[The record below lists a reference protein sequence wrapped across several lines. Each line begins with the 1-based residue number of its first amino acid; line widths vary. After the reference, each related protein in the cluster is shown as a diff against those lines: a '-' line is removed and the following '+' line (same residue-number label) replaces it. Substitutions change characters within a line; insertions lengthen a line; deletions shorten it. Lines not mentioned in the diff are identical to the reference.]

1 MTTQSPLRYRDQ
13 MNNIVRLGERIG
25 GGGEGDVFAVIGQP
39 GSAAKIWKRGGD
51 ADKSARKV
59 QIMSQRPAS
68 RQAENGYTIA
78 WPQDLLYED
87 GTQRRIVGYTMR
99 RIPGEWENIIDYC
112 SPVAAQKLAHTR
124 GQDITAI
131 RRRRIAYNLCRA
143 VNAIHQSGYVIG
155 DINDQN
161 IMVSRN
167 GEIAVIDCDSFQ
179 VEDDRGEKLTTDRVR
194 QEFQPP
200 EIQRLNTSRDVPRDY
215 DHDAFALAVLLFKL
229 LCEGQHPYDCLTA
242 NNDQYQNHPPRIR
255 DGISPFHG
263 ERATPQWKNAWNQLE
278 EPIKD
283 RFIHT
288 FTAVDPR
295 SRTKPEQWIEVFAQP
310 RANARKTDSRFK
322 ASTNPQ
328 GKPGGS
334 ARQPNQQRYTVQGAQ
349 GSSWQERAQ
358 LEQTEYHTLVEAFAS
373 ALNLSVV
380 IQSAILL
387 AITSLAAGIA
397 LLIPQ
402 SRAWLSDTLGYGWVS
417 AGAFV
422 FITPLFLSMLRTNAQ
437 HWGWRLWLASA
448 VVATISVIAMALID
462 GGSGYGVSGLWGH
475 SLTGGGKPFIAA
487 TELFI
492 AIEVL
497 IPLLITDANAAMKTM
512 VAVAVL
518 TFLALSVWIA
528 YIIVM
533 WVIANFV
540 AILSAVLIL
549 TMMAVIAFVI
559 FSKK

>member
-13 MNNIVRLGERIG
+13 GNNIVRLGERIG

-68 RQAENGYTIA
+68 GQAGNNGYTIA

-87 GTQRRIVGYTMR
+87 DTQRRIVGYTMQ

-112 SPVAAQKLAHTR
+112 SPVAAQKLAHTQ
-124 GQDITAI
+124 GQNITES

-161 IMVSRN
+161 VLVSRN
-167 GEIAVIDCDSFQ
+167 DEVAVIDCDSFQ
-179 VEDDRGEKLTTDRVR
+179 VEDDRGGKLTTDRVR

-200 EIQRLNTSRDVPRDY
+200 EIQRLNTSRDVVRNY

-255 DGISPFHG
+255 DGVSPFHG
-263 ERATPQWKNAWNQLE
+263 VRSTRQWGKAWSQLE

-283 RFIHT
+283 RFTRT
-288 FTAVDPR
+288 FTAVEPR
-295 SRTKPEQWIEVFAQP
+295 SRTKPEQWIEVFAQ
-310 RANARKTDSRFK
+310 S
-322 ASTNPQ
+322 
-328 GKPGGS
+328 
-334 ARQPNQQRYTVQGAQ
+334 PNQQRYTVRSAQ
-349 GSSWQERAQ
+349 SSSWQELAQ
-358 LEQTEYHTLVEAFAS
+358 LVEAFAS
-373 ALNLSVV
+373 ALSLSVV

-462 GGSGYGVSGLWGH
+462 GGSGYGVSG
-475 SLTGGGKPFIAA
+475 A
-487 TELFI
+487 T
-492 AIEVL
+492 V
-497 IPLLITDANAAMKTM
+497 NYR
-512 VAVAVL
+512 
-518 TFLALSVWIA
+518 WQ
-528 YIIVM
+528 
-533 WVIANFV
+533 
-540 AILSAVLIL
+540 
-549 TMMAVIAFVI
+549 
-559 FSKK
+559 